1 MENWTKEEEEI
12 IIQIVF
18 TEHSLWAKDSVYYHD
33 ALRKFKVSSSLLWS
47 ESKHWLLLPELL
59 NPRQGVEYKVAL

>member
-12 IIQIVF
+12 TIQTVF
-18 TEHSLWAKDSVYYHD
+18 IEHLLWATDGAYYHD
-33 ALRKFKVSSSLLWS
+33 ALRKFNVFSSLLWS
-47 ESKHWLLLPELL
+47 ESRHWLLLLEPL